1 MLFFDKGIKMTNIN
15 YEISLKT
22 EIMNEAYTGLIA
34 DFIDYFNLTCK
45 KSPPSIGGEMNCGF
59 FCGFDALRKTIAL

>member
-1 MLFFDKGIKMTNIN
+1 MAQRNLGF
-15 YEISLKT
+15 
-22 EIMNEAYTGLIA
+22 
-34 DFIDYFNLTCK
+34 FNLTCK

>member
-1 MLFFDKGIKMTNIN
+1 MAEGKTGWGGKRPGAGRPKG
-15 YEISLKT
+15 S
-22 EIMNEAYTGLIA
+22 
-34 DFIDYFNLTCK
+34 FNLTCK

>member
-1 MLFFDKGIKMTNIN
+1 MKTASVWVQVLIKKKELM
-15 YEISLKT
+15 EIFLQARK
-22 EIMNEAYTGLIA
+22 
-34 DFIDYFNLTCK
+34 FNLTCK

>member
-1 MLFFDKGIKMTNIN
+1 MKQEK
-15 YEISLKT
+15 E
-22 EIMNEAYTGLIA
+22 EWVVGL
-34 DFIDYFNLTCK
+34 DEDHFNLTCK

>member
-1 MLFFDKGIKMTNIN
+1 MKYEVTITNI
-15 YEISLKT
+15 
-22 EIMNEAYTGLIA
+22 G
-34 DFIDYFNLTCK
+34 DFVLQFMQTRESVIIFNLTCK